1 MSDQHWTL
9 DKKVP
14 IALIIVLFFQFASGV
29 WFMSKLDSRVSSLE
43 DSSKLTAPQA
53 DRLTRVEVKIEGIQ
67 SGVERI
73 ERLIRREP

>member
-1 MSDQHWTL
+1 MTEQHWTL

-14 IALIIVLFFQFASGV
+14 IALIVVLAVQFFGGV
-29 WFMSKLDSRVSSLE
+29 WFMSKLDSRVATLE
-43 DSSKLTAPQA
+43 DNSRSTAPQA

-73 ERLIRREP
+73 ERLIRRDP